1 MSPLPFAPPPK
12 DSSLYQ
18 QLESTTLQTLTADQL
33 DTIRAKTF
41 SQGTEGN
48 EDEYRRLLLLGLAAN
63 QLSLSGPIANAGA
76 IKQYIQTS
84 NTDVQEIKPPKGE
97 VWNIQAISI
106 HNTASLSTNQTYYFY
121 MSDDA
126 SVAASAVPSTSTDV
140 WVSSYATSSTVIA
153 WETFHEDFNKPIL
166 ATNSMYPRLYGNFS
180 GVGAGEEV
188 YWQVSYVR
196 VR

>member
-48 EDEYRRLLLLGLAAN
+48 EDEYRRLLLLGLAAD
-63 QLSLSGPIANAGA
+63 QLSISGPIPATGQ
-76 IKQYIQTS
+76 IKVASCDTS
-84 NTDVQEIKPPKGE
+84 GDIVTAFQPSSGE
-97 VWNIQAISI
+97 VWQLVGAIG
-106 HNTASLSTNQTYYFY
+106 TAGSGTSGTIYLEVKLFDTVN
-121 MSDDA
+121 
-126 SVAASAVPSTSTDV
+126 SVRAEIISTSTTTGTDLPMTEV
-140 WVSSYATSSTVIA
+140 TQNPIFLDENIRLEVEATG
-153 WETFHEDFNKPIL
+153 TFTTMEFKIPLI
-166 ATNSMYPRLYGNFS
+166 
-180 GVGAGEEV
+180 
-188 YWQVSYVR
+188 R